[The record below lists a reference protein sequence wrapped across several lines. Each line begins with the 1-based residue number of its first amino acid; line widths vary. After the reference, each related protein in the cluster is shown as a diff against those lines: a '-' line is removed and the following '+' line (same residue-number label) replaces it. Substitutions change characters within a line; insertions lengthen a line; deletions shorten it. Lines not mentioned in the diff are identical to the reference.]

1 VDRVNMLR
9 RVAALTGAST
19 IALLAAVA
27 PANADA
33 VKAVFQGDARG
44 GEGVFMAKPGHNP
57 PHDAIHTS
65 LFALKTETG
74 EILKTYCVDF
84 NTPTYDHANY
94 DEVPWASHDAP
105 GSSFKANAAKI
116 NWILHNSYPQVDPD
130 DLQAAVKKAIP
141 DAKFSANGLSD
152 AEAIAAT
159 QAAAWHFSDGM
170 DLDKNNPT
178 EHGESKDD
186 VQSLYAYLT
195 SDKINKGLTDQ
206 PKPELTLTPQKLAGK
221 AGSLIG
227 PFTVATN
234 APDVVVS
241 AKLPEGVQLTDK
253 DGKQL
258 PDAAAAAKKA
268 MAEQGG
274 GKYDFYVKVPAAAA
288 DGKAELTVKGKAQ
301 LTLGRLFAVTK
312 GRAAQRMILAEAQNV
327 ALETK
332 GEASWNAAGTTTP
345 PTTDTPVA
353 PAKNTEELANTG
365 ASIMTPVLIGV
376 VLVAGG
382 VGALVFQ
389 RKRRKV

>member
-1 VDRVNMLR
+1 MLR
-9 RVAALTGAST
+9 RGAALTGVAT
-19 IALLAAVA
+19 LALLAAVA

-33 VKAVFQGDARG
+33 VKAVLQGDARG
-44 GEGVFMAKPGHNP
+44 GEGVFMAKPGQNP
-57 PHDAIHTS
+57 PHGAIHTS
-65 LFALKTETG
+65 LFALKTDTG
-74 EILKTYCVDF
+74 EILKTYCSDF

-105 GSSFKANAAKI
+105 GSTFKQNADKI
-116 NWILHNSYPQVDPD
+116 NWIVHNSYPQVDPS

-141 DAKFSANGLSD
+141 DAKFNTLTD

-159 QAAAWHFSDGM
+159 QAAVWHYSDGL
-170 DLDKNNPT
+170 DLNKDNPT
-178 EHGESKDD
+178 EHADSKDD

-195 SDKINKGLTDQ
+195 SDKINKGLKDQ

-258 PDAAAAAKKA
+258 PDAASAAKKA
-268 MAEQGG
+268 MAEGAS
-274 GKYDFYVKVPAAAA
+274 KYDFYVKVPATTP

-301 LTLGRLFAVTK
+301 LTVGRLFAVTK
-312 GRAAQRMILAEAQNV
+312 GKPSQRMLLAEAQNV
-327 ALETK
+327 NLETK
-332 GEASWNAAGTTTP
+332 GEASWNAAGTTAP

-389 RKRRKV
+389 RKRRKA